1 MVIIATDAAADFE
14 LNELQD
20 MHVEYLPM
28 SVIFG
33 NDQYLE
39 NITITK
45 DEFFKRLQTDPNF
58 PKTSQPAPSLFEDLF
73 TKAKENGDDV
83 IYIPISS
90 NLSGDYQTANSIKD
104 MVGYDRVYLV
114 DSYTGTG
121 GQRLLVEKAVKL
133 RDEGK
138 TATEIY
144 DFLNELK
151 KKTEI
156 YTVMDTLEYLYKNGR
171 IAKTEYYIA
180 SLGHIKPIMHCSYET
195 QGKADVPSKHIGLNK
210 AIRYIVDKLE
220 EEKPDND
227 YPVYVMYTYDKT
239 NALKLRDKLIEA
251 GHDIPEK
258 DVIPVGATIGAH
270 IGPNACA
277 VAYVKNKA

>member
-258 DVIPVGATIGAH
+258 DVPALIRRELLETKRGSYTRRREWR
-270 IGPNACA
+270 
-277 VAYVKNKA
+277 

>member
-1 MVIIATDAAADFE
+1 
-14 LNELQD
+14 
-20 MHVEYLPM
+20 
-28 SVIFG
+28 
-33 NDQYLE
+33 
-39 NITITK
+39 
-45 DEFFKRLQTDPNF
+45 
-58 PKTSQPAPSLFEDLF
+58 
-73 TKAKENGDDV
+73 
-83 IYIPISS
+83 
-90 NLSGDYQTANSIKD
+90 
-104 MVGYDRVYLV
+104 
-114 DSYTGTG
+114 
-121 GQRLLVEKAVKL
+121 
-133 RDEGK
+133 
-138 TATEIY
+138 
-144 DFLNELK
+144 
-151 KKTEI
+151 
-156 YTVMDTLEYLYKNGR
+156 MDTLEYLYKNGR

-277 VAYVKNKA
+277 VAYVKK

>member
-270 IGPNACA
+270 IGPNTCA
-277 VAYVKNKA
+277 VAYVKK

>member
-195 QGKADVPSKHIGLNK
+195 EGKADVPSKHIGLNK

-277 VAYVKNKA
+277 VAYVKK